1 MSLNDPA
8 EKALSIDIERVEI
21 VIDEDHPER
30 VEIYMLDD
38 LGNRVEGGTFKKSD
52 FMDAVLEFYNRN
64 Y

>member
-1 MSLNDPA
+1 MSFDEPA
-8 EKALSIDIERVEI
+8 EKALSIDVDRVEI
-21 VIDEDHPER
+21 VIDEDYPDR

-52 FMDAVLEFYNRN
+52 FISVVLDFYNQH

>member
-1 MSLNDPA
+1 MSFDEPA

-52 FMDAVLEFYNRN
+52 FMNVVLDFYNKN